1 MSVPPLKQTS
11 SVDYTSRSVAAFSFQ
26 LGVTAAA
33 NALLLWFFYNR
44 FWYAPDEGNYAHVA
58 QRVVSGEVLNLNVQD
73 IHPGYINFV
82 NAASLRLFGLDLVSL
97 RYPLV
102 AIAFV
107 QAILVFLLFYRSGR
121 KQLAV
126 IAAIGINALGL
137 VQYLDP
143 TSNWYS
149 LFVTILIVCALE
161 WIPREARARL
171 FVAGFLVGTVVLF
184 RQLTGALVCIAVL
197 AYLLLEA
204 RSPTER
210 VSVRDLVLARLL
222 IVIMALGLG
231 VYLLRTSDAIGIS
244 LFGACPL
251 ILLFWLFVRTTTKNR
266 HVLKMIGVIAAG
278 GIVACLPLLAYH
290 LLHGSVRSWL
300 NDTVFS
306 AIGLTKLP
314 FMDVK
319 LYGRFIFA
327 AGWRLFHT
335 SHPGELINS
344 VYWLVLP
351 LLAFFNGLFL
361 LRLVI
366 GRENEPATTARGTYA
381 LPVIALFYGIVSLHF
396 QIPLY
401 IYYTAGFSLAALMW
415 LLPFE
420 RRFQYSA
427 FVLALALSLIAV
439 YYHAGQPITNQL
451 ADVLGGRRNITTLNQ
466 RLSSLPRASLKIQA
480 NEEKPYADVL
490 HVIETETQPADTI
503 FAVPTNAEFY
513 FLSGRRNPFRFYNT
527 ALGIRRDSD
536 LQRVKETIVEQPPRL
551 VIYRPDDKYN
561 TDAARQIMDLVKQR
575 YEFLGDV
582 DGFEIYRSR

>member
-1 MSVPPLKQTS
+1 M
-11 SVDYTSRSVAAFSFQ
+11 
-26 LGVTAAA
+26 
-33 NALLLWFFYNR
+33 LWFFYNR

-58 QRVVSGEVLNLNVQD
+58 QRVVSGEVLNLNIQD

-82 NAASLRLFGLDLVSL
+82 NAAALRLFGLDLVSL

-171 FVAGFLVGTVVLF
+171 FVVGLLVGTVVLF

-197 AYLLLEA
+197 AYLLLEG
-204 RSPTER
+204 RSPTAR
-210 VSVRDLVLARLL
+210 ASVQDLILARLL
-222 IVIMALGLG
+222 IVIMALGLS

-251 ILLFWLFVRTTTKNR
+251 ILLFWLFVRTTTNNR
-266 HVLKMIGVIAAG
+266 QVLKMIAIIAAG
-278 GIVACLPLLAYH
+278 GMVACLPLLAYH
-290 LLHGSVRSWL
+290 LLHGSVRTWL

-306 AIGLTKLP
+306 AIGLTKLA
-314 FMDVK
+314 FIDVK
-319 LYGRFIFA
+319 LYGTLIFT

-335 SHPGELINS
+335 AHAGELINS

-351 LLAFFNGLFL
+351 LLAFLNGLLL
-361 LRLVI
+361 LRSVI
-366 GRENEPATTARGTYA
+366 GRENEPAAPARVTYA

-401 IYYTAGFSLAALMW
+401 LYYTSGFSLAGLMW
-415 LLPFE
+415 LLPFA
-420 RRFQYSA
+420 RRFQYSG
-427 FVLALALSLIAV
+427 FVLALALSAIAV
-439 YYHAGQPITNQL
+439 CYHAGQPITNQL
-451 ADVLGGRRNITTLNQ
+451 ADVLGGKRNITTLDQ

-480 NEEKPYADVL
+480 SEEKPYADVL
-490 HVIETETQPADTI
+490 RAIETETQPGDTI

-527 ALGIRRDSD
+527 ALGIRRDAD
-536 LQRVKETIVEQPPRL
+536 LQRVKETIIEQPPKL

-561 TDAARQIMDLVKQR
+561 TDASRQIMDLVKQR
-575 YEFLGDV
+575 YEFLGDT